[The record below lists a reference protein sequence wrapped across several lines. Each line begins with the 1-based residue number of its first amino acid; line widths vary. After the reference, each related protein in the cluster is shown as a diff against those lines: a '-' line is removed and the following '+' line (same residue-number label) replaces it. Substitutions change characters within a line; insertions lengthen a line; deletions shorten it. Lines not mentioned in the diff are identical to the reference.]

1 MRLSEGPP
9 FHDAVPFMRALL
21 AAAPDRVVWG
31 TDFPH
36 SNPRHAVADDA
47 DLVDL
52 LPLVGDDHALRKLMV
67 DNPARLYG
75 FDG

>member
-1 MRLSEGPP
+1 
-9 FHDAVPFMRALL
+9 MRALL

-31 TDFPH
+31 TDFLH
-36 SNPRHAVADDA
+36 SNPRHAVPDDA
-47 DLVDL
+47 DFVDL
-52 LPLVGDDHALRKLMV
+52 LPLVGDDRALCKLMA